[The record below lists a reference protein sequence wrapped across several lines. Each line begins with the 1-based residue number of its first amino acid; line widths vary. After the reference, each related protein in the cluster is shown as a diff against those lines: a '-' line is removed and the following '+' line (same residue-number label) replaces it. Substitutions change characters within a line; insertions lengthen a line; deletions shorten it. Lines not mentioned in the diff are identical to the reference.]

1 MQEFGLRPVEFSIL
15 LLLDGNEGVA
25 PKQLSATLNVS
36 PPNMAVLL
44 ARLEERGLI
53 KRGRLASDRR
63 QQEVALTE
71 AGRGLALAAEEVA
84 HGLEVEA
91 SARLT
96 PAERAD
102 LMQLLQK
109 VFLPR

>member
-1 MQEFGLRPVEFSIL
+1 MQDFGLRPVEFSIL
-15 LLLDGNEGVA
+15 LLLEGNQGVS

-53 KRGRLASDRR
+53 KRGRIASDRR

-71 AGRGLALAAEEVA
+71 EGRKLALAAEDVA
-84 HGLEVEA
+84 HGLELEA

-96 PAERAD
+96 AAERAD

-109 VFLPR
+109 VFMPR